1 MNAKQAILQAM
12 LVDAICQT
20 VIETGEAPEG
30 PMYAA
35 FMSKGCTL
43 EQFNSL
49 VAAAV
54 ATGKIAKHG
63 NILSAVRP

>member
-12 LVDAICQT
+12 LVNAIIET
-20 VIETGEAPEG
+20 VIEAKYAPEG

-35 FMSKGCTL
+35 FMTKGVTL

-54 ATGKIAKHG
+54 ATGRITKRG
-63 NILSAVRP
+63 NMLSAVQS